1 MMFVDITTLDRKL
14 LKVSLSQTTADS
26 LVRDS
31 GSSAMTLDIM
41 QGGV

>member
-14 LKVSLSQTTADS
+14 LKVSLSQTADS